1 MEEKFAFFNLNW
13 YRKFKSKAF
22 YGCRNLKSITIK
34 TSSLRNRN
42 VGAKAFTGT
51 NARPKVK
58 VTVKQL
64 KSYKKLLKSKGMS
77 KKAIYK
83 K

>member
-1 MEEKFAFFNLNW
+1 MNW

-34 TSSLRNRN
+34 TSSLRSRS
-42 VGAKAFTGT
+42 VGSKAFTGT

-58 VTVKQL
+58 VPVKQL